1 MLYFFAKC
9 LTMELY
15 CNFMGMERNIPGALI
30 QSLRTQKDFIE
41 EDFLKVHEMGEPI
54 TTVRMNPAKSP
65 SVFMNEI
72 AVPWHSNGKYLN
84 ERPLFTADPLFHSG
98 CYYVQ
103 EASSMFLAHALQQTT
118 NLSERLRVL
127 DLCAAPGGKSTLLNS
142 LLNEGSLLVANEIIK
157 SRVPVL
163 ADNLSKWGT
172 ANTYVSNNDPRDFGR
187 LANYFDVLVVD
198 APCSGSG
205 MFRKDPA
212 AIDEWSEEAVK
223 LCSQRQQRILADV
236 YPAIKRDGVLIYSTC
251 SYSEAENEEI
261 ADWLCQEFALETIR
275 LNIDPSWGIV
285 ETTSRQ
291 DQNWGYRFYPQH
303 LKGEGFYL
311 SCFRKKDGEVHSDFK
326 NRKQEPIKIPIQ
338 HLQEMENWI
347 ASASLEIKLFQ
358 DTYYAIP
365 AGQAHDLAFLQERL
379 YLKKSGTRL
388 GKFAGKDFIPD
399 QELALSIWAAPKI
412 KRLNL
417 NRAAAISYLKKE
429 DLHIT
434 SDLSDWVLMCYEGF
448 GLGWAKVLPKRINN
462 YYPKEWRII
471 NQAIK

>member
-1 MLYFFAKC
+1 
-9 LTMELY
+9 
-15 CNFMGMERNIPGALI
+15 
-30 QSLRTQKDFIE
+30 
-41 EDFLKVHEMGEPI
+41 
-54 TTVRMNPAKSP
+54 
-65 SVFMNEI
+65 
-72 AVPWHSNGKYLN
+72 
-84 ERPLFTADPLFHSG
+84 
-98 CYYVQ
+98 
-103 EASSMFLAHALQQTT
+103 
-118 NLSERLRVL
+118 
-127 DLCAAPGGKSTLLNS
+127 
-142 LLNEGSLLVANEIIK
+142 
-157 SRVPVL
+157 
-163 ADNLSKWGT
+163 
-172 ANTYVSNNDPRDFGR
+172 

-365 AGQAHDLAFLQERL
+365 AGPAHDLAFLQERL

-399 QELALSIWAAPKI
+399 QELALSIWASPKI

-434 SDLSDWVLMCYEGF
+434 SDLSGWVLMCYEGF